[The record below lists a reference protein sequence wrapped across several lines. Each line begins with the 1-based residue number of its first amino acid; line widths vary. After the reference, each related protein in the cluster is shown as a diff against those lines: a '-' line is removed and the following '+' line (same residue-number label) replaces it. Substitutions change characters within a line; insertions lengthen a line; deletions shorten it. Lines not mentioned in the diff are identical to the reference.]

1 MGVGD
6 GDRRPDPEPRMH
18 PSTLIRW
25 GVFVSLGVLGTLAA
39 VAAVYTARSVLIRAT
54 IALFVAISLDPAVRW
69 LVRKG
74 VRRSVA
80 VTIIFVIALAL
91 VAGFLMSV
99 IPAMVSQ
106 FRGLVD
112 DLPRYLSQLQDRSS
126 RFRAL
131 SDRYNLTKQI
141 QSIISSAPSR
151 LGSGLFG
158 LTGRIFGAL
167 FSTLTVLVLA
177 IYFMADL
184 PRLRNGLV
192 RLFPRARRS
201 QLGRVADVVID
212 KVGAYMIGNILI
224 SLVAGL
230 ASFVC
235 LTALRVPF
243 SVPLAFVVALTDL
256 IPMIGATLGAIIVVL
271 LTLFTKGLWPAAVL
285 VAIFFLVYQ
294 QLENYFVAP
303 RILRSTVNLSAAAV
317 LLAGLIGA
325 TALGLVGAL
334 MAIPV
339 AAAMRVLLTEQLQAR
354 DAAEAK
360 SETGPAVTGMA
371 AFDKSVPRETE
382 TTADDGAPAERRP
395 PEAPA
400 WAGSASTVTRQ
411 PPDGPG
417 SVAGA
422 ETGEAPAPGGSGEA
436 GEHAAAGRADGDR
449 TEEDAEAREA
459 EDREELRPSEANDD
473 ESGASVTSPGSTAD
487 DRRAPG

>member
-6 GDRRPDPEPRMH
+6 GDRDPDPGSRMH

-25 GVFVSLGVLGTLAA
+25 GAFVSLGVLGTLAA
-39 VAAVYTARSVLIRAT
+39 AAAVYTARSVLIRAA

-80 VTIIFVIALAL
+80 VTIIFVVAMALA
-91 VAGFLMSV
+91 AAFLMSV

-106 FRGLVD
+106 FRGLVG
-112 DLPRYLSQLQDRSS
+112 DLPGYLTQLQDRSS
-126 RFRAL
+126 RFREL
-131 SDRYNLTKQI
+131 SDRFNLTKQI
-141 QSIISSAPSR
+141 QTIIASAPSR

-230 ASFVC
+230 AAFVC
-235 LTALRVPF
+235 FAALKVPF

-256 IPMIGATLGAIIVVL
+256 IPMIGATLGAVIAVV
-271 LTLFTKGLWPAAVL
+271 LTLFASKLWPTTVL
-285 VAIFFLVYQ
+285 VAVFFVVYQ
-294 QLENYFVAP
+294 QLENYFIAP
-303 RILRSTVNLSAAAV
+303 RILRSTVNLSASAV

-360 SETGPAVTGMA
+360 AEGSPAVTGMA
-371 AFDKSVPRETE
+371 AFDKSSSREATR
-382 TTADDGAPAERRP
+382 DDGAPAEAP
-395 PEAPA
+395 HEAP
-400 WAGSASTVTRQ
+400 GSAVPAGTVTRQ
-411 PPDGPG
+411 PSSGPRPDAPPE
-417 SVAGA
+417 S
-422 ETGEAPAPGGSGEA
+422 GEAPARDSSEEGHERTTSDRGGPHTDEDAAARVAQDRRASEA
-436 GEHAAAGRADGDR
+436 GV
-449 TEEDAEAREA
+449 
-459 EDREELRPSEANDD
+459 D
-473 ESGASVTSPGSTAD
+473 ESGASVTSPGSAAD
-487 DRRAPG
+487 DRRSRG